1 MKLTFSQLSAPLLSL
16 VLLAPPAP
24 TWADVAPGS
33 AASVAAIPQVFADL
47 AERAMPSVVNI
58 STVTLAKGRQDLMEL
73 PGLFPFPSPR
83 RGKTPFP
90 SGRDGAIPRSA
101 ALGTGFVIDASAWAK
116 SGSPYLI
123 LTNNHVVAD
132 ADEIKISFTEDPSE
146 KPSPGEV
153 IGRDA
158 ELDIAVIKVD
168 VIGPRKLTPLPL
180 GDSDKVRVGEYVAA
194 IGNPFGQ
201 GHSISHGIVSAKGR
215 LAPELPLATYLQTD
229 APINPGNSGGP
240 LLNLRGE
247 VVAINNAIDARAQ
260 GIGFAIPVNS
270 VKAVLPQLI
279 GKGSVSRGYLGV
291 VVEPLAPE
299 LARKLGARDAS
310 SGVLIRQVQ
319 PRGPADRAGLEAYD
333 IITAV
338 AGRPVATPSELTQ
351 GVTANPVGKTVSVTV
366 LREGRPRNVEVK
378 LGNRASES

>member
-1 MKLTFSQLSAPLLSL
+1 MASLLSL
-16 VLLAPPAP
+16 SLLNPLAPA
-24 TWADVAPGS
+24 WADVPPG
-33 AASVAAIPQVFADL
+33 AAAVSPIPQVFADL
-47 AERAMPSVVNI
+47 AEKAMPSVVNI

-73 PGLFPFPSPR
+73 PGFYPFPKR
-83 RGKTPFP
+83 
-90 SGRDGAIPRSA
+90 RDGATPRSA
-101 ALGTGFVIDASAWAK
+101 ALGTGFVIDASAWGK
-116 SGSPYLI
+116 GGPQYVV

-132 ADEIKISFTEDPSE
+132 ADEIKLAFTEDPSE
-146 KPSPGEV
+146 KPTSGEV

-158 ELDIAVIKVD
+158 ELDIAVIRVD
-168 VIGPRKLTPLPL
+168 AASVRKLVPLPL
-180 GDSDKVRVGEYVAA
+180 GDSDRLRVGEYVAA

-215 LAPELPLATYLQTD
+215 TAPELPLATYLQTD

-260 GIGFAIPVNS
+260 GIGFAIPVNA

-291 VVEPLAPE
+291 VVEPLQPE
-299 LARKLGARDAS
+299 LARKLGAGAS
-310 SGVLIRQVQ
+310 STGVLVRQVQ
-319 PRGPADRAGLEAYD
+319 PRGPAARAGLEAYD

-338 AGRPVATPSELTQ
+338 AGRPIATPNDLTQ

-366 LREGRPRNVEVK
+366 LREGRSRNVDVK